1 MKTVFDIS
9 AGRLLLSLLLPML
22 YSAAAGCEKEA
33 PPAPAPGGESRI
45 ISLSP
50 ALTDILFDM
59 GLGDRVVGV
68 SRYCQLPPGQ
78 KRRVV
83 GSMVDADTEMLLSV
97 KPTHLLFQG
106 PETHFANIAR
116 LDPSIRLEGFRV
128 ETLDGIGEA
137 VERIGRLA
145 GRPELARKTLA
156 DFTRKIETARNLTR
170 GSRPVR
176 VIFLMDSQR
185 MGFMAAGPDNFIDD
199 LIILSSAINLGR
211 FLPGSG
217 PWRKTE
223 LETLLAAGP
232 ELIICQVDPDEPERM
247 ERARKKWSRYLGQP
261 GIALERVEVVDDPRW
276 TFPSTGLADLA
287 EKMAVLIHPELKSDR

>member
-1 MKTVFDIS
+1 MKTRFEIA
-9 AGRLLLSLLLPML
+9 AGRLLLPLLV
-22 YSAAAGCEKEA
+22 AAAAACSREK
-33 PPAPAPGGESRI
+33 PPGPTPGGETRI
-45 ISLSP
+45 VSLSP
-50 ALTDILFDM
+50 ALTDIVFDM
-59 GLGDRVVGV
+59 GLGDLVVGV

-106 PETHFANIAR
+106 PADHFGNIVR
-116 LDPSIRLEGFRV
+116 LRPSIRLEGFRV

-145 GRPELARKTLA
+145 GRPALARKTLA
-156 DFTRKIETARNLTR
+156 SFTRKIEASRKLTR

-176 VIFLMDSQR
+176 VIFLMDSRR
-185 MGFMAAGPDNFIDD
+185 MGFMAAGPNNFIDD
-199 LIILSSAINLGR
+199 LIVLNSAVNLGR

-232 ELIICQVDPDEPERM
+232 ELIICQVDPDEPEQMLRT
-247 ERARKKWSRYLGQP
+247 RKKWSRYLGQP
-261 GIALERVEVVDDPRW
+261 GMALRRVEVVDDPRW

-287 EKMAVLIHPELKSDR
+287 EEMALLIHPELKNGKP